1 MSFIKDFKSFAMKG
15 NVMDL
20 AVAVI
25 IGAAFGAIVSSLV
38 TDIITPL
45 ILSPVLDKL
54 GLKDIAELKW
64 GAVTYG
70 KFLAAVINFLVIAL
84 VIFMM
89 VRAISKLQKKEEAAA
104 PAGPS
109 STDKLLMEIRDELK
123 KN

>member
-1 MSFIKDFKSFAMKG
+1 MSFIKDFKSFALKG

-25 IGAAFGAIVSSLV
+25 IGAAFTAIVSSLV

-45 ILSPVLDKL
+45 ILTPVLDKL

-70 KFLAAVINFLVIAL
+70 KFLAAVLNFLIIAL
-84 VIFMM
+84 VIFLMI
-89 VRAISKLQKKEEAAA
+89 RGIAKFQKKEEVAAVA
-104 PAGPS
+104 PS
-109 STDKLLMEIRDELK
+109 STDILLIEIRDELRK
-123 KN
+123 R